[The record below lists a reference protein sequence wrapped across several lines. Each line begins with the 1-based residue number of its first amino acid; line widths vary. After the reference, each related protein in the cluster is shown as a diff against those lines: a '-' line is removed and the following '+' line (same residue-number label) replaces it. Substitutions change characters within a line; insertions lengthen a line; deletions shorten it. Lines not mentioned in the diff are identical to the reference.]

1 MGSSCSFIFV
11 RFTQKHSVETGSRAI
26 GKPARMELQWLNLLV
41 KKTSKMLAGALQDKG
56 REKFRKSRRL
66 QKHLRVSCLMLSKT
80 RSSRSTMK
88 HKFPLTNPDIS
99 YLYYIYTPSITY
111 IKYIYL
117 LYVIKII

>member
-1 MGSSCSFIFV
+1 VSFQPNWISFVGLPFHLSQTEKRITLGCVSVCVYACIWGSSCSFIFV

-66 QKHLRVSCLMLSKT
+66 Q
-80 RSSRSTMK
+80 
-88 HKFPLTNPDIS
+88 
-99 YLYYIYTPSITY
+99 
-111 IKYIYL
+111 
-117 LYVIKII
+117 